1 MNLPSINRRNF
12 LLAAGAV
19 AAGAAGCVKVP
30 HVSIEDGDPP
40 LAKPEVPAMPAPAT
54 PLPDYKGPNVV
65 LIRFGGGVRRLE
77 TVMEPEHT
85 TYCPFVYHEL
95 GKKHGLIYPKVEIHN
110 APGIETSHGQGTLFL
125 LTGQYDSYKDVGD
138 KFLGARFEAKVPT
151 LFEYLR
157 RSYNVPEHQALIV
170 NGEDRLDEEF
180 YEFSS
185 ASHLGFGLHYKSV
198 TLSLYRFKTWLL
210 WDELKHGKLSDKAR
224 QDTLKKFLE
233 MEHKDYRVAKRAPES
248 IEKDSYWASKEID
261 GYWERWK
268 NFYGKTGLVNPRGD
282 RLLTEL
288 AIRAIRE
295 LRPKLM
301 MINYNDPDY
310 VHWGPPSFYT
320 NAISIIDHGIRQLWD
335 VCQMDEEYR
344 DNTVFVIVPDCGRD
358 NSRGAAVPFQHH
370 FNGRSAREI
379 FAVVAGPKKYVPRAA
394 KIVDKIQTQIR
405 VTTTVGK
412 LMGFKVSHAQA
423 AALEGYA

>member
-1 MNLPSINRRNF
+1 MSKSAVDRRTF
-12 LLAAGAV
+12 LWAAGAAT
-19 AAGAAGCVKVP
+19 AAAAGCVKIPV
-30 HVSIEDGDPP
+30 VAVDDGDPP
-40 LAKPEVPAMPAPAT
+40 RSKPNVPMVPEPTA

-95 GKKHGLIYPKVEIHN
+95 GKKHGLVFPKVEIHN

-125 LTGQYDSYKDVGD
+125 LTGQYDTYKDIGN

-185 ASHLGFGLHYKSV
+185 ASHLGFGVHYKSV

-210 WDELKHGKLSDKAR
+210 WHELREGKLTGKAR
-224 QDTLKKFLE
+224 QEKLKQFLE
-233 MEHKDYRVAKRAPES
+233 MEHKDYRVAKRSDGS
-248 IEKDSYWASKEID
+248 IEKDTYWAGKELD
-261 GYWERWK
+261 GFWERWK
-268 NFYGKTGLVNPRGD
+268 NYYGKTGLVNPRGD
-282 RLLTEL
+282 ALLTEL
-288 AIRAIRE
+288 AIRSIRE

-320 NAISIIDHGIRQLWD
+320 RAISTIDHGIRQLWD

-358 NSRGAAVPFQHH
+358 NSRGSAVPFQHH
-370 FNGRSAREI
+370 FGGRSAREI
-379 FAVVAGPKKYVPRAA
+379 FAVVAGPKKYVPRSVAA
-394 KIVDKIQTQIR
+394 VDKVQTQIR
-405 VTTTVGK
+405 VTSTVGK

-423 AALEGYA
+423 EALEGHA

>member
-1 MNLPSINRRNF
+1 MDSPFVDRRKF
-12 LLAAGAV
+12 LLAAGATAV
-19 AAGAAGCVKVP
+19 GVAGCVKVP
-30 HVSIEDGDPP
+30 QVSIEDGDPP
-40 LAKPEVPAMPAPAT
+40 SAKPDVAAVEEPKG

-110 APGIETSHGQGTLFL
+110 AQGIETSHGQGTLFL
-125 LTGQYDSYKDVGD
+125 LTGQYDSYKDIGD
-138 KFLGARFEAKVPT
+138 KFLGARFEAKTPT

-157 RSYNVPEHQALIV
+157 RSYNIPEHQALIV

-185 ASHLGFGLHYKSV
+185 ASHLGFGVHYKSV

-210 WDELKHGKLSDKAR
+210 WNELKEGKLPGLKR
-224 QDTLKKFLE
+224 QEKLKQFLD
-233 MEHKDYRVAKRAPES
+233 MEHKDYRIAKRSPDS
-248 IEKDSYWASKEID
+248 VDKDQYWYNKEID
-261 GYWERWK
+261 SFWERWK
-268 NFYGKTGLVNPRGD
+268 GYYGKSGLVNPRGD
-282 RLLTEL
+282 ALLTEL
-288 AIRAIRE
+288 AIRSIRE

-320 NAISIIDHGIRQLWD
+320 RSISIIDQGIRQLWD

-358 NSRGAAVPFQHH
+358 NSRGSAVPFQHH
-370 FNGRSAREI
+370 FGGRSAREI
-379 FAVVAGPKKYVPRAA
+379 FAVVAGPKKHVPRSVAA
-394 KIVDKIQTQIR
+394 VDKMQTQIR

-423 AALEGYA
+423 NALEGYA